1 MQPLRSMAAT
11 PTPVLT
17 QQEVDQLFSNL
28 EIILNLNSELLK
40 EIKLRMA
47 VWTNSQRIGDV
58 FLKMVST
65 VLIYYIVRPRG
76 YNILC

>member
-1 MQPLRSMAAT
+1 MAAT

-17 QQEVDQLFSNL
+17 QQEVDMLFSNL

-47 VWTNSQRIGDV
+47 VWTNSQKIGDV
-58 FLKMVST
+58 FLKMVSIT
-65 VLIYYIVRPRG
+65 HIIVNSTRRAKYKLIGVVL
-76 YNILC
+76 

>member
-28 EIILNLNSELLK
+28 EIILNLNMELLK

-47 VWTNSQRIGDV
+47 VWTNSQKIGDV

-65 VLIYYIVRPRG
+65 IHIYYSSTSRAN
-76 YNILC
+76 YNP

>member
-1 MQPLRSMAAT
+1 MAAT

>member
-1 MQPLRSMAAT
+1 MAAT

-28 EIILNLNSELLK
+28 EIILNLNAELLK

-47 VWTNSQRIGDV
+47 VWTNSQKIGDV
-58 FLKMVST
+58 FLKMVRSSHMPTYST
-65 VLIYYIVRPRG
+65 RRS
-76 YNILC
+76 

>member
-1 MQPLRSMAAT
+1 MAAT

-17 QQEVDQLFSNL
+17 QQEVDMLFSNL

-47 VWTNSQRIGDV
+47 VWTNSQKIGDV

-65 VLIYYIVRPRG
+65 TYIIINSTRRAKCKLIGVVL
-76 YNILC
+76 

>member
-1 MQPLRSMAAT
+1 MAAT

-17 QQEVDQLFSNL
+17 QQEVDMLFSNL

-47 VWTNSQRIGDV
+47 VWTNSQKIGDV

-65 VLIYYIVRPRG
+65 THIIFNSTRRAKYKLIGVVL
-76 YNILC
+76 

>member
-1 MQPLRSMAAT
+1 MAAT

-28 EIILNLNSELLK
+28 EIILNLNMELLK

-47 VWTNSQRIGDV
+47 VWTNSQKIGDV
-58 FLKMVST
+58 FLKMVRLIRIYSDST
-65 VLIYYIVRPRG
+65 RRAKYKFIGVVL
-76 YNILC
+76 